1 MGLELKEVEGHKDL
15 VRDMQSTAIL
25 NTNKNAYEKAIE
37 RHKNAQ
43 KKNEDLVKA
52 ISEINNLKGDI
63 KELKSIVKTLIGTGN
78 G

>member
-1 MGLELKEVEGHKDL
+1 MELELQEVEGHKDL

-52 ISEINNLKGDI
+52 KDPGNTATVVSLPPCDLICTFLPLKRM
-63 KELKSIVKTLIGTGN
+63 
-78 G
+78 